1 MRFEIDQSGKIEETR
16 KPTVLAFCNSKQG
29 AVIIVSREKKLI
41 QKFFRQI
48 NKPRLFAY
56 LGFTALIYL
65 LIKDHIRNRD
75 QIIIDREYPGFEKFI
90 KQKLKEIINENK
102 RLKDLEISI
111 SQIDKKS
118 QAHIIAYDGLA
129 KRSKIKIR
137 TVLARDVIR
146 VIKKNLSHLSKDK
159 SKSGSA

>member
-1 MRFEIDQSGKIEETR
+1 MRIEIDQSGKIEFTN

-29 AVIIVSREKKLI
+29 AVIIVAREKKLI

-65 LIKDHIRNRD
+65 LIKDQIRARD

-90 KQKLKEIINENK
+90 KHKLKEIINENK
-102 RLKDLEISI
+102 EIKDFDISI
-111 SQIDKKS
+111 SQIGKKS
-118 QAHIIAYDGLA
+118 QAHIIAYDGLV
-129 KRSKIKIR
+129 KRSKVKVR
-137 TVLARDVIR
+137 KVFARDVIR
-146 VIKKNLSHLSKDK
+146 IVKKNL
-159 SKSGSA
+159 KSGSA